1 MNEQTHT
8 TEETISNET
17 KEQEVVTNGNA
28 EQTGTEEGGSTSGE
42 TINGQVSFEQIY
54 DMISEKDKAIE
65 SLKAEITSLKKSNT
79 DLLLKVNASANPA
92 DKIKTPYESFIDS
105 MVSR

>member
-8 TEETISNET
+8 TEETVSNET

-28 EQTGTEEGGSTSGE
+28 EQTGTEEGGTTSGE

-54 DMISEKDKAIE
+54 DMITEKDKTIE